1 MYRIWLVVFF
11 TLLSACSTENTH
23 QTKRESLTTLVE
35 ASGELKPLQSV
46 LLAPPAVE
54 RMWQYQIKHMA
65 GENTQVKQGELVL
78 AFDDKQV
85 RDRMLD
91 KQAELATAKKEL
103 ENQTLK
109 QEANEEELKLSLAE
123 MQMNYDKAK
132 RRAEIVDNSRSELE
146 RQKSVLDFKIA
157 QIDLHLANEK
167 LTHHQQSKQRNIKLA
182 SAKVERLQG
191 EVRELKQ
198 SIDKLQVHAPFDGI
212 ALYKAD
218 WNGEK
223 PVVGESVNFGQ
234 AVMEIAKPDQLQI
247 IAQIREADSGQVKP
261 GQKVDILLSGSQDIA
276 LSGKVE
282 SLGQVF
288 RNMSRQDKRRIIDA
302 AITLDN
308 VDLNTMRPGMT
319 ARVKIHAQQFDQALT
334 LPQHLVKTDGQR
346 HWVLLADGTER
357 DVQLSSLTQGRAVI
371 KAGLDEGERVLP

>member
-1 MYRIWLVVFF
+1 MNRILLI
-11 TLLSACSTENTH
+11 TLFSLLAACSPESSY
-23 QTKRESLTTLVE
+23 QVKRESLTSHVE
-35 ASGELKPLQSV
+35 ASGELKPLQSST
-46 LLAPPAVE
+46 LAPPAVA
-54 RMWQYQIKHMA
+54 RMWQFQIKQMA
-65 GENTQVKQGELVL
+65 TENSKVKEGELVL

-103 ENQTLK
+103 ENQSLK
-109 QEANEEELKLSLAE
+109 QEADEEELKLALAE
-123 MQMNYDKAK
+123 MQMNFDKAK
-132 RRAEIVDNSRSELE
+132 RRADIVDNSRSELE

-167 LTHHQQSKQRNIKLA
+167 LKHHQASKQRNIKLA

-191 EVRELKQ
+191 DVRELKQ
-198 SIDKLQVHAPFDGI
+198 SIAKLQVHAPFDGI
-212 ALYKAD
+212 VLYKAD

-247 IAQIREADSGQVKP
+247 VAQIREADSGQVKA

-276 LSGKVE
+276 LSGTVA

-302 AITLDN
+302 AIVLDHI
-308 VDLNTMRPGMT
+308 DLNTMRPGMT
-319 ARVKIHAQQFDQALT
+319 ARVKIQVQQFDQALT

-346 HWVLLADGTER
+346 HWVRLTDGSER
-357 DVQLSSLTQGRAVI
+357 DVKLSSLTQGRAVVQS
-371 KAGLDEGERVLP
+371 GLDEGESVQP